1 MPQALII
8 YASLTGNT
16 EACADILAE
25 ALEGHGVEVTLHDV
39 MQAEAAD
46 FEDYDCCIAGAYT
59 YGVDGVLP
67 DEMLDCSED
76 LGQLD
81 LSGKVFGVFGSGDE
95 FYEVFCGAVD
105 TLEEQ
110 FKKTGARQAGASVK
124 VNLYPEDEA
133 VTELERLAQDLA
145 DALADN

>member
-1 MPQALII
+1 M
-8 YASLTGNT
+8 
-16 EACADILAE
+16 
-25 ALEGHGVEVTLHDV
+25 
-39 MQAEAAD
+39 
-46 FEDYDCCIAGAYT
+46 
-59 YGVDGVLP
+59 DGVLP
-67 DEMLDCSED
+67 DEMLDFSED

>member
-25 ALEGHGVEVTLHDV
+25 ALEEHGVEVTLHDV

-67 DEMLDCSED
+67 DEMLDFSED

-81 LSGKVFGVFGSGDE
+81 LSGKVFGVFGSM
-95 FYEVFCGAVD
+95 
-105 TLEEQ
+105 
-110 FKKTGARQAGASVK
+110 KSSVGQLIPWK
-124 VNLYPEDEA
+124 NNSRKQ
-133 VTELERLAQDLA
+133 ELAKL
-145 DALADN
+145 ALASRLTSTRKMRP